1 MQIQL
6 DGWNP
11 RAPRFFQ
18 PHGSFTRGTETC
30 CLLHPW
36 VNNDLHAFAG
46 HTGLHG
52 IFCLLQIHTGLAE
65 ILKTLREYLGTADT
79 LHHDFRAAALYDNR
93 VTEVDALQIKA
104 ADRTRLFR
112 RVRYAHDLGKAGHI
126 IGQTVRDL
134 VKTCARLNIHIL
146 REAAVKLL
154 ALGGGAVMTIV
165 ELRLGI
171 QNLQVSPPVAKLSVI
186 NYNRGIKTY
195 IQNSRCPNRENGGIG
210 MIFGYARVSTKTQAR
225 DGNSLDA
232 QQAALT
238 AAGAEKIYTDTFTGT
253 KMDRPEWD
261 RLRAQLRRG
270 DVLIVTRLDRLARSV
285 SQASGMITDM
295 IDEGI
300 TINVLNLGILSN
312 DSVNTL
318 LRNVLLS
325 FAQFERDMIVQRTQE
340 GKAVARATDPNFRE
354 GRPPKFDTEQ
364 LDHAMALLAD
374 HSYAQVV
381 KLTGI
386 SKSTLIR
393 ERKRRRL
400 AEEE

>member
-1 MQIQL
+1 MWKQPKYMKKTSHVAV
-6 DGWNP
+6 P
-11 RAPRFFQ
+11 RRGASCYKKTTVANSTYRNSCCPPQGRELLLIVII
-18 PHGSFTRGTETC
+18 TRGS
-30 CLLHPW
+30 H
-36 VNNDLHAFAG
+36 
-46 HTGLHG
+46 
-52 IFCLLQIHTGLAE
+52 QI
-65 ILKTLREYLGTADT
+65 
-79 LHHDFRAAALYDNR
+79 N
-93 VTEVDALQIKA
+93 QS
-104 ADRTRLFR
+104 
-112 RVRYAHDLGKAGHI
+112 
-126 IGQTVRDL
+126 
-134 VKTCARLNIHIL
+134 
-146 REAAVKLL
+146 
-154 ALGGGAVMTIV
+154 
-165 ELRLGI
+165 
-171 QNLQVSPPVAKLSVI
+171 QNLQVLPPVAKLSVI
-186 NYNRGIKTY
+186 SYNVGIKTY
-195 IQNSRCPNRENGGIG
+195 IQNSRCQNRENGGIY

-253 KMDRPEWD
+253 KIERPEFD
-261 RLRAQLRRG
+261 RLRAQLRKG

-285 SQASGMITDM
+285 SQASGLITEM
-295 IDEGI
+295 IDEGV

-364 LDHAMALLAD
+364 LDHAMALLEE
-374 HSYAQVV
+374 HSYTQVV

-393 ERKRRRL
+393 ERKRRTAL
-400 AEEE
+400 

>member
-1 MQIQL
+1 
-6 DGWNP
+6 
-11 RAPRFFQ
+11 
-18 PHGSFTRGTETC
+18 
-30 CLLHPW
+30 
-36 VNNDLHAFAG
+36 
-46 HTGLHG
+46 
-52 IFCLLQIHTGLAE
+52 
-65 ILKTLREYLGTADT
+65 
-79 LHHDFRAAALYDNR
+79 
-93 VTEVDALQIKA
+93 
-104 ADRTRLFR
+104 
-112 RVRYAHDLGKAGHI
+112 
-126 IGQTVRDL
+126 
-134 VKTCARLNIHIL
+134 
-146 REAAVKLL
+146 
-154 ALGGGAVMTIV
+154 
-165 ELRLGI
+165 
-171 QNLQVSPPVAKLSVI
+171 
-186 NYNRGIKTY
+186 
-195 IQNSRCPNRENGGIG
+195 

-253 KMDRPEWD
+253 KIERPEFD

-285 SQASGMITDM
+285 SQASGLITEM

-312 DSVNTL
+312 DSVNT
-318 LRNVLLS
+318 LLS

-364 LDHAMALLAD
+364 LDHAMELLEN
-374 HSYAQVV
+374 HSYTQVV

-393 ERKRRRL
+393 ERKRRQ
-400 AEEE
+400 A

>member
-195 IQNSRCPNRENGGIG
+195 IQNSRCQNRENGGIG

-285 SQASGMITDM
+285 SQASGMITEM

-340 GKAVARATDPNFRE
+340 GKAVARATDPDFRE

-364 LDHAMALLAD
+364 LDHAMELLEN
-374 HSYAQVV
+374 HSYTQVV

-393 ERKRRRL
+393 EKKRRQ
-400 AEEE
+400 A